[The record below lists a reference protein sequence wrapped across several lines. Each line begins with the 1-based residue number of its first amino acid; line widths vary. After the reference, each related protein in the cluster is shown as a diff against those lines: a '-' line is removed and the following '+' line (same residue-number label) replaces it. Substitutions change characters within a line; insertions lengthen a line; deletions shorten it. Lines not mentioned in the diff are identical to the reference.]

1 MTITYTEEKWFT
13 KKEQAQDLFLSVG
26 WISGQYPERLFR
38 ALQPSSTV
46 LTTWEDNRL
55 VGLARVLDDGELVA
69 FIHYVLVHPD
79 YQGKGIAGTMLTK
92 LKEKY
97 QSYLYLEV
105 MPEERKNV
113 PFYEKH
119 GFQVLPDGTP
129 MKISNFSNPTW
140 FCPKQPRPFMVKG
153 CFCNI
158 AHFLWTNLRSFNAEY
173 IHPLLTIQSKV
184 LK

>member
-1 MTITYTEEKWFT
+1 MTITYTEEKRFT
-13 KKEQAQDLFLSVG
+13 KEQVQDLFLSVG

-38 ALQPSSTV
+38 ALQQSSTV
-46 LTTWEDNRL
+46 LTAWEDNRL

-129 MKISNFSNPTW
+129 MKISNFSNST
-140 FCPKQPRPFMVKG
+140 
-153 CFCNI
+153 
-158 AHFLWTNLRSFNAEY
+158 
-173 IHPLLTIQSKV
+173 
-184 LK
+184 